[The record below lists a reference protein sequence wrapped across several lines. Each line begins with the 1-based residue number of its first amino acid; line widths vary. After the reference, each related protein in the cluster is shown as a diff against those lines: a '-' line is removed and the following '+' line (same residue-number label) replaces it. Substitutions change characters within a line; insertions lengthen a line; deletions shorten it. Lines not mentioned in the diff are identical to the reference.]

1 MDYKKKDQVFQP
13 KKHELESA
21 LDNIVIQTSTK
32 LRNLTLEKHKI
43 EEDSNFIIAQKKQL
57 QITIEHLE
65 KEINDKNNEIA
76 VHTDEINGIE
86 EQIIK
91 LEEETQEVIESL
103 SIKRDSLKR
112 TINNVGEEETKN
124 DVLNQVEESMKNLMT
139 KLEYDK
145 FLEAKEKNQHLE
157 EQLEFLH
164 RELYY
169 LEVILIIKKICYN
182 EASNQEVKRIFKAK
196 KGIEVINKIY

>member
-65 KEINDKNNEIA
+65 KEINDKKMEKLKF
-76 VHTDEINGIE
+76 IN
-86 EQIIK
+86 
-91 LEEETQEVIESL
+91 
-103 SIKRDSLKR
+103 
-112 TINNVGEEETKN
+112 
-124 DVLNQVEESMKNLMT
+124 
-139 KLEYDK
+139 
-145 FLEAKEKNQHLE
+145 
-157 EQLEFLH
+157 
-164 RELYY
+164 
-169 LEVILIIKKICYN
+169 
-182 EASNQEVKRIFKAK
+182 
-196 KGIEVINKIY
+196 